1 VTEREA
7 LIALNMVDGIGPVRV
22 RALMDVLGS
31 AEAILQATEKEWTQA
46 KGLGPGLAAKT
57 LPKLRAVEVSKEEK
71 RAKACGAE
79 IVTRCDPSYPK
90 ALTEIHDPPLALYVK
105 GTLKSQD
112 VHAIGVVGSRRCTH
126 YGTQSAD
133 RLSFQLAKQGYTVIS
148 GLARGIDA
156 AAHQGALKGGGRTLA
171 VLGTGIDQVY
181 PPEHNDLAAKI
192 IESGALVTEFPVG
205 FKPNRQS
212 FPQRNRVIS
221 GLSKSILVVEASR
234 GSGAMMTVDFA
245 TEQGRGV
252 LAVPG
257 RIDNPS
263 ASGCNDLIKNG
274 AKLVADVDDITE
286 EFEFLLPPKPEG
298 REDAEHAK
306 PKVQL
311 TGVEEKILNH
321 LGREDTEQDEI
332 IRATGLSASEVAT
345 ALLMLE
351 MKRQIT
357 SLPGRMVRKIS

>member
-1 VTEREA
+1 
-7 LIALNMVDGIGPVRV
+7 M
-22 RALMDVLGS
+22 
-31 AEAILQATEKEWTQA
+31 
-46 KGLGPGLAAKT
+46 
-57 LPKLRAVEVSKEEK
+57 
-71 RAKACGAE
+71 
-79 IVTRCDPSYPK
+79 
-90 ALTEIHDPPLALYVK
+90 
-105 GTLKSQD
+105 
-112 VHAIGVVGSRRCTH
+112 
-126 YGTQSAD
+126 
-133 RLSFQLAKQGYTVIS
+133 
-148 GLARGIDA
+148 
-156 AAHQGALKGGGRTLA
+156 A

-192 IESGALVTEFPVG
+192 MEMGALVTEFPVG